1 MKVDPVVV
9 LVLSLVFIFSVV
21 ALHST
26 SLIPYTDAQFHT
38 IPTMNLKLT
47 KARNNSHRKAHPQIL
62 CLDQPH
68 CDSERGG
75 GERRQLGWKE
85 TDVHCR
91 RSETD
96 KRQRESKKPT
106 QKKHRKIIW
115 VPFDGVACVDGV
127 VFGTCDCDRSIRYT
141 EAGTMEKE
149 KKHLLVLVL

>member
-1 MKVDPVVV
+1 M
-9 LVLSLVFIFSVV
+9 
-21 ALHST
+21 
-26 SLIPYTDAQFHT
+26 
-38 IPTMNLKLT
+38 
-47 KARNNSHRKAHPQIL
+47 
-62 CLDQPH
+62 
-68 CDSERGG
+68 
-75 GERRQLGWKE
+75 
-85 TDVHCR
+85 HCR

-106 QKKHRKIIW
+106 QKHRKIIW